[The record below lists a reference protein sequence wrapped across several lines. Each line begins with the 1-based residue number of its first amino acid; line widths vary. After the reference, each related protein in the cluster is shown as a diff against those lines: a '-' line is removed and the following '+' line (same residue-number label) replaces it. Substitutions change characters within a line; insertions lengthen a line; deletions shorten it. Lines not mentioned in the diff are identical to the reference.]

1 LQLATYQ
8 KTLAAQRLGGY
19 AASMEKQRLLE
30 TLAELRAELA
40 EVDRVDPETLAQLKQ
55 VTDEVQQALDKRG
68 AAPTGEL
75 EPATTGLKKALLKFE
90 ADHPQLSG
98 AVGNVA
104 DALAAMGF

>member
-1 LQLATYQ
+1 
-8 KTLAAQRLGGY
+8 
-19 AASMEKQRLLE
+19 MEKQRLLE

-55 VTDEVQQALDKRG
+55 LTDEVQQALNKRG
-68 AAPTGEL
+68 ANPVREL
-75 EPATTGLKKALLKFE
+75 EPTTSGLKNLLLKFE
-90 ADHPQLSG
+90 ADHPQMSV